1 MDGNVIEY
9 FLGHTAEYWLLLE
22 KAASER
28 DPNVNELLVE
38 VLQLRGKISFYEARI
53 KQMADV
59 MGHL

>member
-1 MDGNVIEY
+1 MDGNMIEH
-9 FLGHTAEYWLLLE
+9 FLGHTAEYWIMLE
-22 KAASER
+22 KAANDR